1 MMFFI
6 VRSDIT
12 DVRNATNEQFFRI
25 WAVVFWG
32 FVGLFGPE
40 SEVVRDGFE
49 GVLLPESPDF
59 DFAKIRL
66 VLLES
71 LETDRPV
78 NITVSSQVFLHLA
91 TVRSFMLSLFDHK
104 LKFY

>member
-12 DVRNATNEQFFRI
+12 DVRNTADEQSFRI

-40 SEVVRDGFE
+40 SEVIGDGFE
-49 GVLLPESPDF
+49 GVLLPESPYLDF
-59 DFAKIRL
+59 TEIRL
-66 VLLES
+66 VLLEG
-71 LETDRPV
+71 LETDGPV
-78 NITVSSQVFLHLA
+78 NITVSSQVFLHPA
-91 TVRSFMLSLFDHK
+91 TVSSFMLSLFNHE
-104 LKFY
+104 L